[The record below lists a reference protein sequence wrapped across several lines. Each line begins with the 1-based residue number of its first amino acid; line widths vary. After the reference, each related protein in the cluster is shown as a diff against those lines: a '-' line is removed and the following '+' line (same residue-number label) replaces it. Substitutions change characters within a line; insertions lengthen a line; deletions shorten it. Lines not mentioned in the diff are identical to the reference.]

1 VASIIPAAG
10 TIPWRLRQGTLEVAM
25 VHRPKYDDWSWAKG
39 KLDPGEE
46 PCVAAVRETQ
56 EETGLDVRLGIP
68 LPRAEY
74 PVLDGQG
81 APSTKQVHYWA
92 AEVVG
97 GSGALEHEIDEV
109 AWVDVKGAHDRL
121 DYARDREQLLAL
133 VRAQR
138 EETLRT
144 WPLALVRHA
153 KARPRSRWKGDDRLR
168 PLDAVGRAQAGT
180 VARVLAAYGV
190 TRLVSSSSVR
200 CADTLAPYAAGSGSR
215 LVTRDSLSEEGYEAN
230 PVKAPKHLRR
240 LVERG
245 EPAALCTHG
254 PLLPTLLGELAE
266 RVDPGHSCGPWLQS
280 QLGEAVESNL
290 GKGEVLVL
298 HLAGRGTQA
307 RVVGL
312 ERIDT

>member
-1 VASIIPAAG
+1 MIPAAG
-10 TIPWRLRQGTLEVAM
+10 TVPWRMRQGTLEVAL

-46 PCVAAVRETQ
+46 PCVAAVRETR
-56 EETGLDVRLGIP
+56 EETGLDVRLGVP

-92 AEVVG
+92 AEVIG

-109 AWVDVKGAHDRL
+109 IWVDVKAAHDRL
-121 DYARDREQLLAL
+121 DYARDREQLLAV

-138 EETLRT
+138 EQALCT

-153 KARPRSRWKGDDRLR
+153 KARPRSRWTGDDRLR
-168 PLDAVGRAQAGT
+168 PLDAVGRAQAQT
-180 VARVLAAYGV
+180 VAPVLGAFGV
-190 TRLVSSSSVR
+190 TRLLSSSSIR
-200 CADTLAPYAAGSGSR
+200 CAATLEPYAAGSGRR
-215 LVTRDSLSEEGYEAN
+215 LVVRDSLSEEGYAAN
-230 PVKAPKHLRR
+230 PAKAPKHLER
-240 LVERG
+240 LLERA

-254 PLLPTLLGELAE
+254 PILPTLLESLRH
-266 RVDPGHSCGPWLQS
+266 RVDPQTSDAKR
-280 QLGEAVESNL
+280 LGEELGAAAGSNL

-298 HLAGRGTQA
+298 HLVGKGGDA
-307 RVVGL
+307 RVVGM

>member
-10 TIPWRLRQGTLEVAM
+10 TIPWRLRQGTLEVAL

-74 PVLDGQG
+74 PVLDGSG
-81 APSTKQVHYWA
+81 TPSTKEVHYWA

-97 GSGALEHEIDEV
+97 GSGVLEHEIDEV

-138 EETLRT
+138 EEALRT

-168 PLDAVGRAQAGT
+168 PLDAVGRAQAET
-180 VARVLAAYGV
+180 IAPVLAAYGV
-190 TRLVSSSSVR
+190 TRLVSSTSVR

-215 LVTRDSLSEEGYEAN
+215 LVTRASLSEEGYEAD
-230 PVKAPKHLRR
+230 PARAPKHLRR

-254 PLLPTLLGELAE
+254 PLLPTLLGQLAE
-266 RVDPGHSCGPWLQS
+266 LVDPGHSCGPWLQS
-280 QLGEAVESNL
+280 QLGTAADSNL
-290 GKGEVLVL
+290 GKGEVVVL
-298 HLAGRGTQA
+298 HLSGRGTQA